1 MAPRLLWIG
10 LGNMGRGM
18 CKNLVEKGNLDQPLL
33 LYNRT
38 KQRSIELSQKLPAG
52 KTEVVDTIAAGVAK
66 ADIIF
71 IILSKDD
78 VVEAAA
84 DEILK
89 AGDVTGKL
97 VVECSTIHP
106 DTTTRLAQAFTARGA
121 EFVAC
126 PVFGAP
132 AMAEAGQLVAVPAG
146 ARASVDRARP
156 YLKGVMARA
165 EIDMSD
171 EPPAKALQLKLIGN
185 SFVLNMVEQLAEGH
199 VLAEKSGLGTKYVHQ
214 FVENLFPGPYAAYS
228 NRMLSGDYHLREYP
242 LFAVDLARKDA
253 GHALNLAKASGTR
266 LRNLEVADEHL
277 AQVKAH
283 AGELG
288 DIAGIY
294 GAVRKEACLKY
305 ENL

>member
-18 CKNLVEKGNLDQPLL
+18 CKNLVEKGSLDQPLM

-38 KQRSIELSQKLPAG
+38 KQRSIELSESLPAG
-52 KTEVVDTIAAGVAK
+52 KTEVIDSIADRVAK

-71 IILSKDD
+71 TILSKDD

-84 DEILK
+84 EEILN

-97 VVECSTIHP
+97 IVECSTIHP
-106 DTTTRLAQAFTARGA
+106 DTTSCVAKKFTDRGA
-121 EFVAC
+121 EFVAA

-132 AMAEAGQLVAVPAG
+132 AMADAGQLISVLAG
-146 ARASVDRARP
+146 PKSSIERARP
-156 YLKGVMARA
+156 YFKGVMARE

-171 EPPAKALQLKLIGN
+171 EPYGKALQLKLIGN
-185 SFVLNMVEQLAEGH
+185 TFILNMVEHLAEGH
-199 VLAEKSGLGTKYVHQ
+199 VLAEKSGLGTKYLHQ
-214 FVENLFPGPYAAYS
+214 WVENMFPGPYAAYS
-228 NRMLSGDYHLREYP
+228 TRMLSGDYHQREYP

-253 GHALNLAKASGTR
+253 GHALKLAEASGTR
-266 LRNLEVADEHL
+266 MKNVETGDAHL
-277 AQVKAH
+277 AQVKEH
-283 AGELG
+283 AGEMG

-294 GAVRKEACLKY
+294 GAVRKEAGLKF
-305 ENL
+305 ENN